1 MIQMLQKFS
10 TSKKWKSIINWKE
23 TEVRLTVLITII
35 FSVFLYFGNFYDC
48 FAIYL
53 SAICNMF
60 GIIIGGFIAT
70 LAFCVAGIAFISGLF
85 DEKQLKLIERNGQSE
100 KVENIMLSY
109 VFSAFLLGFNIML
122 LILEYILMNSPFPKL
137 PVVLFWIIVLIN
149 IYLIVFNVFYLIALS
164 YNALELYK
172 IKNKYQKI
180 FMLEKS
186 FYESVNEI
194 KIDFLI
200 KALMEVC
207 GESLES
213 MYNKMR
219 NFIISSDIERK
230 NEILEYL
237 DQYYRNEK

>member
-1 MIQMLQKFS
+1 
-10 TSKKWKSIINWKE
+10 
-23 TEVRLTVLITII
+23 
-35 FSVFLYFGNFYDC
+35 
-48 FAIYL
+48 
-53 SAICNMF
+53 
-60 GIIIGGFIAT
+60 
-70 LAFCVAGIAFISGLF
+70 
-85 DEKQLKLIERNGQSE
+85 
-100 KVENIMLSY
+100 
-109 VFSAFLLGFNIML
+109 ML

>member
-1 MIQMLQKFS
+1 MK
-10 TSKKWKSIINWKE
+10 
-23 TEVRLTVLITII
+23 
-35 FSVFLYFGNFYDC
+35 
-48 FAIYL
+48 
-53 SAICNMF
+53 
-60 GIIIGGFIAT
+60 
-70 LAFCVAGIAFISGLF
+70 
-85 DEKQLKLIERNGQSE
+85 KQLKLIERNGQSE

-200 KALMEVC
+200 KALMEMDA
-207 GESLES
+207 ENL
-213 MYNKMR
+213 
-219 NFIISSDIERK
+219 
-230 NEILEYL
+230 
-237 DQYYRNEK
+237 